1 MQKSFIGIVENDKGI
16 DGQKMP
22 LKAIVCRRENEN
34 SSITTGAFGVEKSA
48 CASRVLFLRADGESP
63 LFRCG
68 FRQGVFRIFAH
79 EMT

>member
-48 CASRVLFLRADGESP
+48 CASRVLFLRADGNRRFSDADSIKES
-63 LFRCG
+63 
-68 FRQGVFRIFAH
+68 FAFLH
-79 EMT
+79 MR